1 MPDAVPRTISIV
13 IPCLNDAPLLRRCL
27 ASLTA
32 QGTPA
37 DEIIVVDNGSTDDTA
52 AVAAQAGA
60 RVVDEPRRGIT
71 WATHAGF
78 DAATG
83 DILARVDADV
93 RAPADYLT
101 RLHAAW
107 DAADRSPGRRVVG
120 VTGVARFELPGWKG
134 DLASATYLSA
144 YRRSVGSALGH
155 HPLFGT
161 NYSVR
166 ADWWREIRPCLD
178 SADTF
183 SHEDMQM
190 SFEVR
195 PDETVWF
202 QPDLTLDMDARPLYG
217 VRQTARRFRRGM
229 HTILRAWRHH
239 PPHRRLAARGVLG
252 DRLREVMA

>member
-1 MPDAVPRTISIV
+1 MPDPAPRTISIV
-13 IPCLNDAPLLRRCL
+13 IPCLNDAHLLRRCL
-27 ASLTA
+27 ASLHA
-32 QGTPA
+32 QETPA

-52 AVAAQAGA
+52 AVAAQTGA
-60 RVVDEPRRGIT
+60 RVITEPRRGIT

-78 DAATG
+78 DAAEG

-93 RAPADYLT
+93 HAPADYLT

-107 DAADRSPGRRVVG
+107 EAADRSPGRRVVG
-120 VTGVARFELPGWKG
+120 VTGVARFELPGWRG

-166 ADWWREIRPCLD
+166 RDWWQTIRPRLD

-195 PDETVWF
+195 PDETVWY
-202 QPDLTLDMDARPLYG
+202 QPDLTLDMDARPLHG
-217 VRQTARRFRRGM
+217 ARQTVRRFHRGM

-239 PPHRRLAARGVLG
+239 PPHRRLAARGLLGERMKEVL
-252 DRLREVMA
+252 A

>member
-1 MPDAVPRTISIV
+1 MPDSAPRTISIV
-13 IPCLNDAPLLRRCL
+13 IPCLDDAHLLRRCL
-27 ASLTA
+27 ASLQA
-32 QGTPA
+32 QETPA

-52 AVAAQAGA
+52 AVAAQTGA
-60 RVVDEPRRGIT
+60 RVITEPRRGIT

-78 DAATG
+78 DAAEG
-83 DILARVDADV
+83 DILERVDADV
-93 RAPADYLT
+93 HAPADYLT

-120 VTGVARFELPGWKG
+120 VTGVARFELPGWRG
-134 DLASATYLSA
+134 DLASAIYLSA

-166 ADWWREIRPCLD
+166 RDWWEAIRPRLD

-202 QPDLTLDMDARPLYG
+202 QPDLTLDMDARPLHG
-217 VRQTARRFRRGM
+217 ARQTARRFRRGM

-239 PPHRRLAARGVLG
+239 PPHRRLAGRGVLG
-252 DRLREVMA
+252 ERMKEVLA

>member
-1 MPDAVPRTISIV
+1 MSAPSTRTISIV
-13 IPCLNDAPLLRRCL
+13 IPCLNDAELLRRCL
-27 ASLTA
+27 ASLA
-32 QGTPA
+32 EQEVAPE
-37 DEIIVVDNGSTDDTA
+37 EIIVVDNGSTDGSA
-52 AVAAQAGA
+52 QVAARSGA
-60 RVVDEPRRGIT
+60 RVITEPRRGIT

-83 DILARVDADV
+83 AILARIDADV
-93 RAPADYLT
+93 IAAPDYVR

-107 DAADRSPGRRVVG
+107 DAAERSPGRRVVG
-120 VTGVARFELPGWKG
+120 VTGVARFALPGWRG
-134 DLASATYLSA
+134 DLASALYLRA
-144 YRRSVGSALGH
+144 YRRSVGAALGH

-166 ADWWREIRPCLD
+166 AEWWRKIRTRLD

-183 SHEDMQM
+183 AHEDMQM
-190 SFEVR
+190 SFEVG

-217 VRQTARRFRRGM
+217 GRQMIRRFRRGM

-239 PPHRRLAARGVLG
+239 PPQRRLAARGVLG
-252 DRLREVMA
+252 ARLQEALT